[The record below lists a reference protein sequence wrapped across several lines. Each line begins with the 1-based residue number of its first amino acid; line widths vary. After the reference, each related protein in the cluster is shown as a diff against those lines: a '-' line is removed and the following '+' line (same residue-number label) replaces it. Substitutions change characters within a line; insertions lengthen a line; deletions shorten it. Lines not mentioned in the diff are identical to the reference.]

1 MMSGLEKRT
10 NHGNEGAPT
19 NVRDYIFLDRH
30 FRRTAKKEKEGP
42 EWNMA
47 FKHTPYYVRPV

>member
-30 FRRTAKKEKEGP
+30 FRRTAKKKEKEGP
-42 EWNMA
+42 E
-47 FKHTPYYVRPV
+47 